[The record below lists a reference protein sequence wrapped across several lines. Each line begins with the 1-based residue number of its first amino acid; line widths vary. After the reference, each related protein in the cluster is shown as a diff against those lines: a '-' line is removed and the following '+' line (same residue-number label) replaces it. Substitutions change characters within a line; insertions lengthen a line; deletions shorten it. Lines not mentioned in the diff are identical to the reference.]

1 MITEQ
6 QLQDLNRRTQKLI
19 FRLAIEGTLVAKH
32 VCARDRAIRKVL
44 SMTGKILICG
54 EAWGA
59 EEEREGRPF
68 VGATGRLLKGC
79 LSQVGISFIECFVT
93 NVLNFRPKPNN
104 DIRNV
109 CGPKSEGI
117 PGRPAVVPGKYMR
130 AKYAGEIERLLNEVC
145 NFNPTLIL
153 ALGGTAAW
161 ALLRTSGIKFIRG
174 APIAAQIQDK
184 TFKVL
189 PTYHP
194 AAILREWKNRPIFLS
209 DLYKARAE
217 SEFPEIRRP
226 RREIWVAPDLTDL
239 YKFEKLHILPSP
251 DLSID
256 IETAGNQITCIGFA
270 PTINISLVVPFF
282 DHTKPGN
289 NYWTNEVD
297 EERAWEWVKHIC
309 SLPKCIVGQNGLYD
323 IHFLWR
329 SYGITVPY
337 YSEDCMLLHHA
348 LQPEMEKGL
357 GFLGSIYTNE
367 VTWKFMRKSRTIK
380 RED

>member
-1 MITEQ
+1 MPGVMI
-6 QLQDLNRRTQKLI
+6 
-19 FRLAIEGTLVAKH
+19 V
-32 VCARDRAIRKVL
+32 
-44 SMTGKILICG
+44 G
-54 EAWGA
+54 EAWGQ

-68 VGATGRLLKGC
+68 VGASGRLLKGC
-79 LSQVGISFIECFVT
+79 LSQVGISFNECFVT

-109 CGPKSEGI
+109 CGPRANGI

-130 AKYAGEIERLLNEVC
+130 AEYEGELNRLLDEVYG
-145 NFNPTLIL
+145 FDPTLII
-153 ALGGTAAW
+153 ALGGTASW
-161 ALLRTSGIKFIRG
+161 ALLRTSGIKAIRG
-174 APIAAQIQDK
+174 APVLAHVRGKA
-184 TFKVL
+184 FKIL

-226 RREIWVAPDLTDL
+226 HREIWVEPQLPDL
-239 YKFEKLHILPSP
+239 YQFERLFIEPSP

-270 PTINISLVVPFF
+270 PTISISLVVPFF
-282 DHTKPGN
+282 DHTKPGF
-289 NYWTNEVD
+289 NYWPTQELEV
-297 EERAWEWVKHIC
+297 EAWEWVKHIC
-309 SLPKCIVGQNGLYD
+309 GLRKRIVGQNGLYD
-323 IHFLWR
+323 LHFLWR
-329 SYGITVPY
+329 SYGITVPH
-337 YSEDCMLLHHA
+337 YSEDTMLLHHA

-357 GFLGSIYTNE
+357 GFLGSVYTSE
-367 VTWKFMRKSRTIK
+367 SAWKWMGRKATTIK